1 MRDPSSGRRR
11 GIDRFISVALIVVLL
26 CAAIL
31 RFAGINWDQHQHV
44 HPDERFIVWVAD
56 TLSWPGDLATALDP
70 ARSTIN
76 PFRWPPG
83 DGDLAGKP
91 RNYAYGHFPLY
102 LLALVAHAAQAAG
115 SWFGRTTLAFPA
127 ALQPLH
133 TIGRHLAEY
142 QYLPLVGR
150 ALSTV
155 ADLGTLLLVYALG
168 RRIGEQ
174 ANGRMMTKDE
184 GRRTHRPPRFPLHA
198 PRTTEYA
205 IRNTQPAF
213 SPRPSTPS
221 PSCPSSSAISW
232 RWTRS

>member
-1 MRDPSSGRRR
+1 MREQFAGRQKGVSRL
-11 GIDRFISVALIVVLL
+11 IFLALIVVIFR
-26 CAAIL
+26 CAALL
-31 RFAGINWDQHQHV
+31 RFAGINWDQYQHV

-56 TLSWPGDLATALDP
+56 TLTWPGDLATALDP

-127 ALQPLH
+127 TFQPLY
-133 TIGRHLAEY
+133 TVGRHLADY
-142 QYLPLVGR
+142 QHLPLVGR
-150 ALSTV
+150 ALSAI

-168 RRIGEQ
+168 RRIDESRIT
-174 ANGRMMTKDE
+174 NDVRMTNDE
-184 GRRTHRPPRFPLHA
+184 
-198 PRTTEYA
+198 
-205 IRNTQPAF
+205 
-213 SPRPSTPS
+213 
-221 PSCPSSSAISW
+221 
-232 RWTRS
+232 

>member
-1 MRDPSSGRRR
+1 MSVSSSGWRIR
-11 GIDRFISVALIVVLL
+11 
-26 CAAIL
+26 C
-31 RFAGINWDQHQHV
+31 
-44 HPDERFIVWVAD
+44 
-56 TLSWPGDLATALDP
+56 TWPGDLATALDP

-115 SWFGRTTLAFPA
+115 SWFGRTTLAFPSA
-127 ALQPLH
+127 FQPLY

-150 ALSTV
+150 ALSAV

-168 RRIGEQ
+168 RRITNYELRIT
-174 ANGRMMTKDE
+174 NHESRNHDIT
-184 GRRTHRPPRFPLHA
+184 LHA
-198 PRTTEYA
+198 SR
-205 IRNTQPAF
+205 
-213 SPRPSTPS
+213 ST
-221 PSCPSSSAISW
+221 
-232 RWTRS
+232 